1 MLLFIVDVMYLLL
14 VLLLYKMRSSKK
26 DGIRMISNDYELYER
41 LPEHMKQTYWKEAT
55 QRIMLFMVGIG
66 VVMNIEVLIS
76 DHVPVMFGV
85 VCIVFAYIL
94 RIVCYFVKYRTLV
107 KKVQG

>member
-1 MLLFIVDVMYLLL
+1 MLLFIVDFMYLLL

-26 DGIRMISNDYELYER
+26 EGIRMISNDYELYER

-76 DHVPVMFGV
+76 NHVPVMFGV
-85 VCIVFAYIL
+85 VCMIL
-94 RIVCYFVKYRTLV
+94 ALTLLLL
-107 KKVQG
+107 